1 MNENSYI
8 VVKPEDQYKSAP
20 EADININTSLQ
31 QTQVD
36 MVDYD
41 RTVTVNLATLFDG
54 ERQKSKVF
62 RPTIKI

>member
-31 QTQVD
+31 
-36 MVDYD
+36 
-41 RTVTVNLATLFDG
+41 
-54 ERQKSKVF
+54 
-62 RPTIKI
+62 